1 MCTQAQLVSSACGC
15 TPTAIGLCLSPCPVA
30 SPLMAVAV
38 PRCGV
43 ACPVAASSGAQF
55 KFSAYGRYD
64 RKLDLGLS
72 SFAAEQKTL
81 KSGNIFD
88 SKMKRVAQQMPRTA
102 PPEVP
107 VHCTLTR
114 AVKCG
119 TQDPKAMQIRT
130 RSIAGCKHECERHH
144 APGCPFDGHR
154 MVCSLQP
161 CDRTIKIVGSIERRF
176 RYTSGT
182 CKSVLSANTQ
192 TPCACANPLRP
203 LPSPD
208 LLAQPSRPRM
218 LRECGL
224 QVRKYWGRKLC
235 RKTTRRRDSSKRPH
249 PNELVLR
256 SRYQHPKI
264 LSF

>member
-1 MCTQAQLVSSACGC
+1 
-15 TPTAIGLCLSPCPVA
+15 
-30 SPLMAVAV
+30 MAVAV

-72 SFAAEQKTL
+72 SFAAEQKKL

-107 VHCTLTR
+107 IHCTLTR

-130 RSIAGCKHECERHH
+130 RSIAGSKHECERHR
-144 APGCPFDGHR
+144 APGCQFDGHR

-182 CKSVLSANTQ
+182 CKAVLPANTQ

-208 LLAQPSRPRM
+208 LLPSLRLQES
-218 LRECGL
+218 LRECGFASSEVL
-224 QVRKYWGRKLC
+224 GGRKLS

-249 PNELVLR
+249 PNEPVLR

-264 LSF
+264 WSF